1 MAARVLGPVLML
13 VSVAL
18 ALLLYSLLPEST
30 AAAVS
35 SRLDPSIVAA
45 IAHEDALHGAHVF
58 VGVDQ
63 WTDGNNE
70 LCERE
75 TSGDGDEPEPT
86 DPTMRCPVGC
96 EEPAVQQGRVRR
108 ALNTLSDD
116 EWSRVVAALRTMQE
130 VPTAEGVARF
140 GGAYRDYSFHAVF
153 HAVVA
158 SGNHAVDMTYLDMTG
173 GGPQQPTWHALELL
187 MFENSLLAVDPSIV
201 ALPYLD
207 WSAMDAEAYDRYFG
221 TGSGGT
227 PDDCEEGDGVYLVD
241 SGPFAL
247 WPVPRWSW
255 REWYGEQIDEVK
267 ELLAE
272 VDAFWDNASAWIE
285 LTGVNTTL
293 EQLLALTGDQL
304 RSNEHTSTPY
314 LVRGR
319 VGDDFWQAMT
329 RVDWAAAVA
338 ECTSDA
344 LGWHNEFEACMEG
357 RLTTQA
363 IYDADGSIYDPT
375 SPRKFALLDQN
386 GISLVHDMHLVPHM
400 AVGGARGD
408 MVDTRASGFEPIFWF
423 HHAGIDWLRRSWQHN
438 NERLRPWAYGYPAR
452 SGYNFTPTG
461 LYDCLGCGAYGL
473 GFDGEH
479 LEELGRRRGN
489 ASAADVLCGEID
501 TLYTYDSVLRATRA
515 ATSAHA
521 RTRTNAG
528 ITGAVLLAAAALLVH
543 VHTRSRR
550 AGRQQLKGGASE
562 AAGYDMR
569 VNAAA
574 QAGGGEAARHHA
586 GLIGA
591 EELSR

>member
-1 MAARVLGPVLML
+1 MAPVLALVLLL

-153 HAVVA
+153 HAMA
-158 SGNHAVDMTYLDMTG
+158 AKGNHLPDGTNYDTDMTG

-285 LTGVNTTL
+285 LSGVNTTL

-344 LGWHNEFEACMEG
+344 LGWHNEFEACLEG

-363 IYDADGSIYDPT
+363 IHDADGNPVDVGSAKAFDEAP
-375 SPRKFALLDQN
+375 A
-386 GISLVHDMHLVPHM
+386 GVLVHDMHLVPHY
-400 AVGGARGD
+400 AVGGLEGD
-408 MVDTRASGFEPIFWF
+408 MVDTLASGWEPFFWF
-423 HHAGIDWLRRSWQHN
+423 HHAGIDKLRRSWQHN
-438 NERLRPWAYGYPAR
+438 NERLRPWAYGYPVR
-452 SGYNFTPTG
+452 SGYNYTPTG

-489 ASAADVLCGEID
+489 ASAADVLCGRID
-501 TLYTYDSVLRATRA
+501 TLYTYDSVLRATRDA
-515 ATSAHA
+515 ATAQVRRHA
-521 RTRTNAG
+521 NAG
-528 ITGAVLLAAAALLVH
+528 LAGGTLLVLSALLVLRR
-543 VHTRSRR
+543 TRLRKATGGRGVVMVGESGWDMRINESAAH
-550 AGRQQLKGGASE
+550 AGR
-562 AAGYDMR
+562 R
-569 VNAAA
+569 V
-574 QAGGGEAARHHA
+574 
-586 GLIGA
+586 
-591 EELSR
+591 